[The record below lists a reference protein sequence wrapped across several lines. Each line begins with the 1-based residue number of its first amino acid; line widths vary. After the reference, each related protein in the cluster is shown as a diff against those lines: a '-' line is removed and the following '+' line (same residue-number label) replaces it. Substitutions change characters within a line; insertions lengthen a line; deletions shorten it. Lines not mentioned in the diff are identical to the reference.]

1 MTDLEQSGILMG
13 RTKAQV
19 IQLLGM
25 PDASDTTGFDLE
37 YAVDIGLQTGPLGL
51 GGTWL
56 FFTHARI
63 DSVTARV
70 VSVRT
75 SD

>member
-37 YAVDIGLQTGPLGL
+37 YAVDIGLRTGPLGL
-51 GGTWL
+51 GGSWL